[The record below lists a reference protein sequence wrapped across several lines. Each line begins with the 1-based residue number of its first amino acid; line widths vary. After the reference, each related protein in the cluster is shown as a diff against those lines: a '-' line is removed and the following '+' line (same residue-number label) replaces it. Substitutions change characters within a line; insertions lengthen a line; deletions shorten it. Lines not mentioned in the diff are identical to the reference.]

1 MPSPPARI
9 LVVDDHPL
17 VRWGLDKLFD
27 AEPDLAVAGEAATA
41 DAALQA
47 LSREPFDLVLLD
59 LGLKQGSGLDLIT
72 QIRTQYDDLPVLV
85 LSMHQERFYAERVLR
100 AGAQGFVTK
109 QGNPAAVVGA
119 IRRVLGGD
127 LYVSDELAD
136 ALVLR
141 AVEGA
146 DGGGPAVEQL
156 SDREAEVVRFIGG
169 GLTTREIAGE
179 LNLSVKTIESY
190 RANVKRKLGLKS
202 GAELARFAYD
212 WSSRSMGVEVG

>member
-1 MPSPPARI
+1 MPTATARI

-17 VRWGLDKLFD
+17 VRWGLDKLFEG
-27 AEPDLAVAGEAATA
+27 EPDLTIAGGAATA
-41 DAALQA
+41 DDALQT
-47 LSREPFDLVLLD
+47 LGREAFDLVLLD
-59 LGLKQGSGLDLIT
+59 LGLKQGSGLDLIG
-72 QIRTQYDDLPVLV
+72 QIRAQHGDLPVLV

-109 QGNPAAVVGA
+109 QGDPSELLGAV
-119 IRRVLGGD
+119 RRVLGGD
-127 LYVSDELAD
+127 LYVSDALAD
-136 ALVLR
+136 ELVLR
-141 AVEGA
+141 AVEGP

-190 RANVKRKLGLKS
+190 RANVKRKLGLKT

-212 WSSRSMGVEVG
+212 WSSRSMGVEAG

>member
-1 MPSPPARI
+1 MPPAPARI
-9 LVVDDHPL
+9 LVVDDHPI
-17 VRWGLDKLFD
+17 VRWGLDKLFA
-27 AEPDLAVAGEAATA
+27 AEDDLAVAGEAATA
-41 DAALQA
+41 DEALQLMGA
-47 LSREPFDLVLLD
+47 ETFDLVLLD
-59 LGLKQGSGLDLIT
+59 IGLKQGSGLDLIG
-72 QIRTQYDDLPVLV
+72 QIRAQYDDLPVLV
-85 LSMHQERFYAERVLR
+85 LSMYQERFYAERVLR

-109 QGNPAAVVGA
+109 QGDPRAVVEA

-127 LYVSDELAD
+127 LYVSDALAD
-136 ALVLR
+136 ELVLR
-141 AVEGA
+141 AVEGP
-146 DGGGPAVEQL
+146 DGGGPAVEHL

-212 WSSRSMGVEVG
+212 WSSRSMGVEAG

>member
-1 MPSPPARI
+1 M
-9 LVVDDHPL
+9 
-17 VRWGLDKLFD
+17 RWGLDKLFD
-27 AEPDLAVAGEAATA
+27 AEPDLVVAGEAATA
-41 DAALQA
+41 DEALQT
-47 LSREPFDLVLLD
+47 LGREAFDLVLLD

-109 QGNPAAVVGA
+109 QGDPTSVVGA

-127 LYVSDELAD
+127 LYVSDALAD

-146 DGGGPAVEQL
+146 DGAGPAVEQL